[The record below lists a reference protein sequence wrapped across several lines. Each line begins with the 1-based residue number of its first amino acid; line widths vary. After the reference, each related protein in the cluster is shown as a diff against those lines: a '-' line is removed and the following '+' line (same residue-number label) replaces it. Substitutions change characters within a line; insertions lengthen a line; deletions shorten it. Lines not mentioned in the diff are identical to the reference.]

1 MKLPSLTYLAQHA
14 KQSLLRFPLS
24 MLSALIAVCA
34 GIYLT
39 EAEKEL
45 LNIFPFVN
53 IMLCAG
59 LGIPLYFC
67 ATVFA
72 DNKDFGFKAKAILNI
87 LATIIIVLLYFTLPN
102 IDSTQNT
109 TLPYIRYTLYNIT
122 IHLLVSF
129 IPFIGSNDLNGFW
142 HYNKILFIRI
152 LTSLLYSGFLYAGL
166 SLALVAL
173 HLLFDIDIHEEL
185 YLDLFIFI
193 VGFFNTWFFIS
204 GIPKTFH
211 ELEGIKE
218 YPKGL
223 KVFAQYVLLPLL
235 ILYLVILY
243 GYAGKI
249 TLLWDWP
256 KGIVSYLIVCVSVL
270 GILTLL
276 LIHPYGNLQ
285 GNSWIKKFSRIYY
298 YILFPLVIILF
309 VAIGMRLSDYGITI
323 NRYIILVLGVWLTLV
338 CAYFIIGKT
347 NIKFIPISLAILSTL
362 ISFGYWGVFSVS
374 ERSQVNRLKQIL
386 EEGKILQSGKIQNE
400 VVWLKDSLPTLF
412 TQVENKN
419 EGLLADSLHNE
430 VKSIV
435 DYLDNH
441 HGFTLIRKWYEQDID
456 SIAKLKSLLL
466 PQWSRVSED
475 EIYMRTMGLKHEY
488 FYNDYSDRSY
498 FNYSTTYNNVI
509 KIQGYDYLLQFDEY
523 NNSNQ
528 KKTYEDSFY
537 LDSSEFKLYYSF
549 KVTDTLFLI
558 HENDTAQFKLN
569 KLIEAL
575 VSTHG
580 KEYTSD
586 IPISNMSLSES
597 TPKFSIR
604 LEFKS
609 IELYGY
615 ADSLSVNNLSG
626 NIFVKIKK

>member
-39 EAEKEL
+39 EVEKEIT
-45 LNIFPFVN
+45 NVFPFVN

-59 LGIPLYFC
+59 LGIPFYFC

-72 DNKDFGFKAKAILNI
+72 NNKDFGFKAKTALNI

-109 TLPYIRYTLYNIT
+109 SLPYIRYALYNIT

-129 IPFIGSNDLNGFW
+129 IPFIGSDDLNGFW
-142 HYNKILFIRI
+142 HYNKILFLRI

-193 VGFFNTWFFIS
+193 IGFFNTWFFIS
-204 GIPKTFH
+204 GIPKTFSD
-211 ELEGIKE
+211 LEGIKE

-223 KVFAQYVLLPLL
+223 KVFSQFVLLPLL

-249 TLLWDWP
+249 TFLWNWP

-285 GNSWIKKFSRIYY
+285 GNAWIKKFSRIYY
-298 YILFPLVIILF
+298 FILFPLVVILF

-338 CAYFIIGKT
+338 CAYFMMGKT

-374 ERSQVNRLKQIL
+374 ERSQVNRLKQVL
-386 EEGKILQSGKIQNE
+386 ENGKILQSGKIQNE
-400 VVWLKDSLPTLF
+400 VIWLKDSLPTLF
-412 TQVENKN
+412 TKKEDTN
-419 EGLLADSLHNE
+419 EGLLSDSLHNE
-430 VKSIV
+430 VKSIM
-435 DYLDNH
+435 DYLDSH
-441 HGFTLIRKWYEQDID
+441 HGFTPIRGWYGQDID
-456 SIAKLKSLLL
+456 SIAKLKSLLH
-466 PQWSRVSED
+466 PKWSRVSED
-475 EIYMRTMGLKHEY
+475 EIYMRSMGLKY
-488 FYNDYSDRSY
+488 QYLYSNNSTHYY
-498 FNYSTTYNNVI
+498 FNYSVLPNNVTFVH
-509 KIQGYDYLLQFDEY
+509 GYDYMFSFNE
-523 NNSNQ
+523 NPN
-528 KKTYEDSFY
+528 YEEMYVDSFSV
-537 LDSSEFKLYYSF
+537 DSILF
-549 KVTDTLFLI
+549 TLHYPNKSDNQLMLVNRNDSIRLNLGDLMNALI
-558 HENDTAQFKLN
+558 SK
-569 KLIEAL
+569 
-575 VSTHG
+575 HG
-580 KEYTSD
+580 KEYKYDLPVSD
-586 IPISNMSLSES
+586 MSLIES
-597 TPKFSIR
+597 TNK
-604 LEFKS
+604 LAVKM
-609 IELYGY
+609 ELNSMGLSGNY
-615 ADSLSVNNLSG
+615 DSLSMHHLSG
-626 NIFVKIKK
+626 KIFLRIKN